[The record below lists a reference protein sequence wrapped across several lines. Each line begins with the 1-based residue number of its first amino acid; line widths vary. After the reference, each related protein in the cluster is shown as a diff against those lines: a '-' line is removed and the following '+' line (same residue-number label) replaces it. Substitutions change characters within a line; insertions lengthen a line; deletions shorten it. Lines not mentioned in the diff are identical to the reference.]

1 MDKKDININL
11 VFPFESNSYSDDE
24 IFDNTYN
31 NNNDINNN
39 INNSRPKKQNKI
51 KSKILIPSD
60 NKNIINN
67 NIMHNTLKQSN
78 SNSSNNYLKRIS
90 NNKLNEINNNKF
102 AKIKNT
108 KKKKDINQIKGKYK
122 SLKHMMEN
130 NDNNK
135 MLKGKINNNKNSNL
149 YYNKYVKEENKMI
162 NYNYFVLNP
171 KNITENKKTENNLIQ
186 NIIKYPIN
194 KNPTINKNIYIDR
207 VHQKN
212 KIKTKN
218 KDLHIYLRN
227 SFKKEN
233 NNEKDNYLTNSQEIL
248 FNSLN
253 NNGNNVNNIN
263 INTNITETIINK
275 NEINNNNN
283 LIQNNNKENIH
294 QFSRTFVKTIEPKE
308 NNEIN
313 LDKLNININRQ
324 NKKNGKSY
332 KKKLLNNSV
341 TQNKN
346 ITNNNRVKKKDL
358 TIEIF
363 QNKNSINE
371 FLNKDKIKFNNIIP
385 SLNNTKTPISYNTS
399 INNTINNINNNNK
412 NISLNQKNKNKNKN
426 NKLTIY
432 KKRKISNHK
441 CQSKIKKINL
451 DNDIDNENENEN
463 NTHNYFTES
472 KKMNLNNFIALTKN
486 VKKVELFNASTDR
499 KSLKL
504 NNNINNINNINNKK
518 ENQISYVYSKSTN
531 IGSKKFKKNSKNNYS
546 NPILDYSYDKNL
558 ILNTKVNHNTF
569 FFAKKYINCFI
580 KRPLLNISH
589 ITKRI
594 KLRAPINKLCLFSKN
609 IILKEDNNNT
619 ILEVN
624 NSSKFNNTNKNM
636 EILDEIEDNDN
647 EDFNIEEYEKNN
659 NVIKEEKPKKNIF
672 KIEKGLEKLCRIF
685 FRNLEIKNKKNNLN
699 LNLNL
704 KKEKSEPNI
713 NFKRKKISKLFS
725 STIQNWNFIDKK
737 NYQKEDEND
746 INNNINNINNN
757 VPFNNNNNKINKKRK
772 RKKHSLLLNIHKAF
786 SEEKIRDQINTER
799 RSVNLNSRFLFIK
812 NQNEEINP
820 NNNINNINDIINQRE
835 KYINIIDNLT
845 KENYINSLNV
855 LFKLISNQNNENT
868 FNINSNY
875 NNFEILLNNQFTFT
889 EIIVDR
895 ATKFLQEK
903 INMTLIAQ
911 LCYDL
916 YIKIITDF
924 IYINKK
930 KAKGENLKSILKTE
944 CKQKFDECDIITLLN
959 ISNKKIKNDQ
969 NFFRKIKN
977 KLLGVIDLITELIK
991 VKMISQKTG
1000 MEYLDNLKK
1009 RINSFDEDIKC
1020 YNDIDINLIKDI
1032 KHLYYE
1038 GELFLVK
1045 KLSVIIQQRKKPKHI
1060 QNLKNFIE
1068 DNIIPIINNKNLE
1081 QKLVDE
1087 FRLFLNEIKNND
1099 FFKDINL
1106 INEK

>member
-1 MDKKDININL
+1 M
-11 VFPFESNSYSDDE
+11 
-24 IFDNTYN
+24 
-31 NNNDINNN
+31 
-39 INNSRPKKQNKI
+39 
-51 KSKILIPSD
+51 
-60 NKNIINN
+60 
-67 NIMHNTLKQSN
+67 
-78 SNSSNNYLKRIS
+78 
-90 NNKLNEINNNKF
+90 
-102 AKIKNT
+102 
-108 KKKKDINQIKGKYK
+108 
-122 SLKHMMEN
+122 
-130 NDNNK
+130 
-135 MLKGKINNNKNSNL
+135 
-149 YYNKYVKEENKMI
+149 
-162 NYNYFVLNP
+162 
-171 KNITENKKTENNLIQ
+171 
-186 NIIKYPIN
+186 
-194 KNPTINKNIYIDR
+194 
-207 VHQKN
+207 
-212 KIKTKN
+212 
-218 KDLHIYLRN
+218 
-227 SFKKEN
+227 
-233 NNEKDNYLTNSQEIL
+233 
-248 FNSLN
+248 
-253 NNGNNVNNIN
+253 
-263 INTNITETIINK
+263 
-275 NEINNNNN
+275 
-283 LIQNNNKENIH
+283 
-294 QFSRTFVKTIEPKE
+294 
-308 NNEIN
+308 
-313 LDKLNININRQ
+313 
-324 NKKNGKSY
+324 
-332 KKKLLNNSV
+332 
-341 TQNKN
+341 
-346 ITNNNRVKKKDL
+346 
-358 TIEIF
+358 
-363 QNKNSINE
+363 
-371 FLNKDKIKFNNIIP
+371 
-385 SLNNTKTPISYNTS
+385 
-399 INNTINNINNNNK
+399 
-412 NISLNQKNKNKNKN
+412 
-426 NKLTIY
+426 
-432 KKRKISNHK
+432 
-441 CQSKIKKINL
+441 
-451 DNDIDNENENEN
+451 
-463 NTHNYFTES
+463 
-472 KKMNLNNFIALTKN
+472 
-486 VKKVELFNASTDR
+486 
-499 KSLKL
+499 
-504 NNNINNINNINNKK
+504 
-518 ENQISYVYSKSTN
+518 
-531 IGSKKFKKNSKNNYS
+531 
-546 NPILDYSYDKNL
+546 
-558 ILNTKVNHNTF
+558 NHNTF

-659 NVIKEEKPKKNIF
+659 NVIKEEKPRKNIF

-685 FRNLEIKNKKNNLN
+685 FRNLEIKNKKNN

-746 INNNINNINNN
+746 INNINNNINNN
-757 VPFNNNNNKINKKRK
+757 VPFSNNNNKLNKKRK